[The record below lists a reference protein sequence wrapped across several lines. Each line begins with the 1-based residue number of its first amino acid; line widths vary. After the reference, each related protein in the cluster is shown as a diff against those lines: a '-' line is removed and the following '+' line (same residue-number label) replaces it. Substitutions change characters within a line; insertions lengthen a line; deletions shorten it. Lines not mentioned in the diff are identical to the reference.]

1 MIRLSKRRPQ
11 ILSDDNMRTML
22 TITIGFPSCGSSGS
36 PRPAFVAACLGA
48 IAMLASPLASAA
60 SARSNETG
68 AASTSGTAAS
78 GMRASHVIADLAL
91 ELLWIKP
98 GTFLM
103 GSSPDEAA
111 HKAEY
116 PQTRVTLSNGFWLGK
131 TEVTQAQYEAII
143 GTNPSTFKTV
153 GPLAPVERVSW
164 EDAMKFC
171 AMLTDR
177 ERKAGRLPAGYVF
190 TLPTEAQWEYAARAG
205 TTGQYSRDP
214 EIMSWHIGNSGDTTH
229 VVGTKEPN
237 PWGLYDMSGNVL
249 EWCFDWYGDYPGGAV
264 TDPIGPTHGYYRI
277 ARGGSWRADI
287 QVGRSAARAGG
298 PAGRLDYTLGFR
310 LALAVRE

>member
-1 MIRLSKRRPQ
+1 
-11 ILSDDNMRTML
+11 MRTML
-22 TITIGFPSCGSSGS
+22 TITIAFFSGGSLGS
-36 PRPAFVAACLGA
+36 RRSVAFVAVFLGA
-48 IAMLASPLASAA
+48 IGMLASPPARAA
-60 SARSNETG
+60 SARGNETG
-68 AASTSGTAAS
+68 AAPASDTAALEV
-78 GMRASHVIADLAL
+78 RASHVIADLAL

-103 GSSPDEAA
+103 GSSRDEAA

-116 PQTRVTLSNGFWLGK
+116 PQTQVTLSNGFWLGK
-131 TEVTQAQYEAII
+131 TEVTQAQYEAIV
-143 GTNPSTFKTV
+143 GTNPSTFKTA
-153 GPLAPVERVSW
+153 GPHAPVERVSW

-177 ERKAGRLPAGYVF
+177 ERKAGRLPDGYMF

-205 TTGQYSRDP
+205 TTGDYSRDP
-214 EIMSWHIGNSGDTTH
+214 EITSWHIGNSGDTTH
-229 VVGTKEPN
+229 VVGAKEPN

-249 EWCFDWYGDYPGGAV
+249 EWCFDWYGNYPGGAV
-264 TDPIGPTHGYYRI
+264 TDPTGPRHGYYRI

-298 PAGRLDYTLGFR
+298 SAGRLDYTLGFR
-310 LALAVRE
+310 LALAVRN